1 MNDLEY
7 PGMKRSFL
15 CAFALLLILSA
26 RSEAAGSSSASII
39 TSVVINASS
48 VWARTSA
55 DTPNQLYYR
64 LTMESM
70 VQTGGVQYF
79 VYKNFYLHLGETN
92 TTTNVVYITPYT
104 ENAQKPPVIQLNQP
118 ELPPSI
124 LELLES
130 MPDALA
136 SLTIPP
142 VIDEQTEPEPEVL
155 EPEVLEPEPDGT
167 MYVDYVNFAAVDVPG
182 DDEPVLSDFI
192 GVSDPIE
199 GFNRVMFVIDDTLF
213 VYFISPVGKVY
224 RYAVPLH
231 VRSGISRME
240 YNMLMPKRFVNNLLQ
255 AEVKGA
261 GITFARFLVNT
272 TVGLVGF
279 YDPAK
284 AWMGMDKEDE
294 DTGQTFAVWG
304 IPPGFYIY
312 IPVVAGNT
320 TLRDGVGLIFDEAMD
335 PRTYAPFGS
344 VAKAFMRFNNVTLQI
359 DELEKL
365 RYEYFDPYTLSRD
378 MWYINRTQDIAE

>member
-1 MNDLEY
+1 
-7 PGMKRSFL
+7 
-15 CAFALLLILSA
+15 
-26 RSEAAGSSSASII
+26 
-39 TSVVINASS
+39 
-48 VWARTSA
+48 
-55 DTPNQLYYR
+55 
-64 LTMESM
+64 
-70 VQTGGVQYF
+70 
-79 VYKNFYLHLGETN
+79 
-92 TTTNVVYITPYT
+92 
-104 ENAQKPPVIQLNQP
+104 
-118 ELPPSI
+118 
-124 LELLES
+124 
-130 MPDALA
+130 
-136 SLTIPP
+136 
-142 VIDEQTEPEPEVL
+142 
-155 EPEVLEPEPDGT
+155 
-167 MYVDYVNFAAVDVPG
+167 
-182 DDEPVLSDFI
+182 
-192 GVSDPIE
+192 
-199 GFNRVMFVIDDTLF
+199 
-213 VYFISPVGKVY
+213 
-224 RYAVPLH
+224 
-231 VRSGISRME
+231 
-240 YNMLMPKRFVNNLLQ
+240 MPKRLVNNLLQ

-261 GITFARFLVNT
+261 GIAFARFLVNT

-344 VAKAFMRFNNVTLQI
+344 VAKAFMRFNNITLQI